1 MFELFDG
8 SANIAIQGRLMDNII
23 LVRSPECLTEDDWIG
38 YGWQRVN
45 FSVFKS
51 ATEVIDELLREY
63 GSIGR
68 KRNQITRFFNIKKG
82 DIIVVPVSK
91 HIVIGH
97 ASDVKKYEKGISYGE
112 NRVKVS
118 FLRDSTGKIIKIPRN
133 QLSQGLSSRLKIRM
147 AVGPL
152 TEFGDEILSL
162 LQQIEKDGGVSFN
175 SRFLESEELATHTF
189 KEQLLNNIQQG
200 RTNLESGGYGLEKL
214 VLELLKIEGYQG
226 KILAKNQSS
235 DISDADIEA
244 SRSDTFTSTRL
255 TIQVKHHDGHTSIHG
270 VEQLSG
276 LDDDESQKW
285 LITTGVLSEQTI
297 SEAQDRGIYVMDGRG
312 FIDWLYEHIPS
323 LSPVTKSKLYISDV
337 PSITAL

>member
-1 MFELFDG
+1 
-8 SANIAIQGRLMDNII
+8 
-23 LVRSPECLTEDDWIG
+23 
-38 YGWQRVN
+38 
-45 FSVFKS
+45 
-51 ATEVIDELLREY
+51 
-63 GSIGR
+63 
-68 KRNQITRFFNIKKG
+68 
-82 DIIVVPVSK
+82 
-91 HIVIGH
+91 
-97 ASDVKKYEKGISYGE
+97 
-112 NRVKVS
+112 
-118 FLRDSTGKIIKIPRN
+118 
-133 QLSQGLSSRLKIRM
+133 
-147 AVGPL
+147 
-152 TEFGDEILSL
+152 
-162 LQQIEKDGGVSFN
+162 
-175 SRFLESEELATHTF
+175 
-189 KEQLLNNIQQG
+189 G

-323 LSPVTKSKLYISDV
+323 LSPVTKSKLHISDV